1 MSYLQWATVQISV
14 PVVFSLSHTCVV
26 QGSARKSRK
35 ISTQNLRFPFPCSLV
50 FRDSPPTLQYP
61 WLSQIPSLGS
71 SSKKG
76 NGFFHWSSSQGTG
89 CDACQLQKIKLFS
102 CCSVSDPQVIV
113 CLFVFSSLLFS
124 SVIFCWR
131 LHVLEA
137 YSSKQKWNLQLITL
151 NQQCHKTN
159 LKNALLHLNTPL
171 SCSSLKIFWHQYLL
185 LHLILLYKWRHH

>member
-1 MSYLQWATVQISV
+1 MDCVLSAVGNSSDFSSCGFQSVSYVCGSRISQKIKKDFY
-14 PVVFSLSHTCVV
+14 PEF
-26 QGSARKSRK
+26 K
-35 ISTQNLRFPFPCSLV
+35 ISFPLLSCFQRFSPNSPVSLIIPDSFPW
-50 FRDSPPTLQYP
+50 FLQQERE
-61 WLSQIPSLGS
+61 WF
-71 SSKKG
+71 
-76 NGFFHWSSSQGTG
+76 FFHWSSSQGTG

-171 SCSSLKIFWHQYLL
+171 SCSSLKIF
-185 LHLILLYKWRHH
+185 